1 MKYEGVCIAVKD
13 VNLSKKFY
21 QDLFDLEVF
30 QDYGINAVSYTHL
43 RKTVPRQDLL
53 AYIPVQPACGVGALF

>member
-21 QDLFDLEVF
+21 QDLFLQQAYD
-30 QDYGINAVSYTHL
+30 NAAPTTD
-43 RKTVPRQDLL
+43 K
-53 AYIPVQPACGVGALF
+53 